1 MDVMGNGQ
9 ISTPLINM
17 QPMGP
22 YFVLLMLE
30 DNQTKHI
37 VISKILM
44 EESLMSLLLPTF
56 EEHTPTTQILSMV
69 TCLVWT

>member
-1 MDVMGNGQ
+1 
-9 ISTPLINM
+9 M

-22 YFVLLMLE
+22 YFVLLILD

-37 VISKILM
+37 VISKISM
-44 EESLMSLLLPTF
+44 EELLMSLLLPTF
-56 EEHTPTTQILSMV
+56 EEPTPTTQILSMV